1 MVQQLVGYSSPTEFM
16 LLHRLSISVPG
27 GSIYLLPSPA
37 HFFIQAKQTLHED
50 SSASLERGELSETSQ
65 AGGYDVGK
73 TFLSNHLPIRAI
85 CVPISCQRG
94 TTTCTVPSR
103 KKTGC
108 WFKSSTLEIL

>member
-1 MVQQLVGYSSPTEFM
+1 MIVKYGSAVSWIFLSNRVYAFTPT
-16 LLHRLSISVPG
+16 IYIG
-27 GSIYLLPSPA
+27 AWWIYLPFALTRP
-37 HFFIQAKQTLHED
+37 FFIQAKQTLHED

-108 WFKSSTLEIL
+108 